1 MPLRLIPDNTK
12 IDFVSKRRYFFLF
25 SGILFVL
32 AVASTFIT
40 GLNFGIDF
48 RGGIVIGARM
58 EQTADIGAIRSE
70 LSALNLG
77 EVSIQRFGRDT
88 DVLIRVEAQQ
98 GGEVERNAAIGK
110 IKNALGPNVTYL
122 MTDYVGPQVG
132 GDLIRAGIMAVVFSI
147 IGILIYVWFRFE
159 WQFGAAAVIALTH
172 DVLLT
177 LGFFA
182 ELELEFNLATV
193 AAVLTIA
200 GYSINDTVV
209 VFDRVR
215 ENLRKYKK
223 MPLPELMNQSI
234 NETLSRTVLTSGTTL
249 LAVMALVVFGGP
261 VIRDFC
267 LALVWG
273 IVIGTYSSICLAV
286 PILLYF
292 NIRREG
298 MGGRTAEEAAA
309 TP

>member
-1 MPLRLIPDNTK
+1 MLLRLIPEGTK
-12 IDFVSKRRYFFLF
+12 IDFVGKRRYFFAF
-25 SGILFVL
+25 SGVLFALAIL
-32 AVASTFIT
+32 STFVT

-58 EQTADIGAIRSE
+58 QQTADVGAIRAK
-70 LSALNLG
+70 LSGLKLG

-88 DVLIRVEAQQ
+88 DVLIRVEAQE
-98 GGEVERNAAIGK
+98 GGEAERNAAIGK
-110 IKNALGPNVTYL
+110 IKDVLGANVTYL

-132 GDLIRAGIMAVVFSI
+132 GDLIQAGIMAVVFSI

-234 NETLSRTVLTSGTTL
+234 NETLSRTVLTSLTTL
-249 LAVMALVVFGGP
+249 LAVLALVVFGGP

-298 MGGRTAEEAAA
+298 LGGRKAEEAAA
-309 TP
+309 TS